1 MALISVSDLQK
12 SIFDTIAHKA
22 KTRSIQTVSLAN
34 ALNRILAQ
42 KIIANINLPINTVSA
57 MDGYAL
63 SDDGILSAG
72 KSYTIIGESIAG
84 KAFTGECRAN
94 ECIRIMTGA
103 IVPPSC
109 HTVVMQENIALQDGC
124 ITLNQQEKTGSH
136 IRHCGEEIA
145 QGNTVLSSG
154 RRISVADIMLLASL
168 GIDTLSVYTQPTVLI
183 LSGGD
188 ELQEIGKPLQAGQIY
203 DSNRPMLL
211 AKLKDMPVNVIDA
224 GCLKDNPQEI
234 RTTLLQAVK
243 RADVIITSGGVSV
256 GDYDF
261 LKEVLREIG
270 IIHQYKVAMK
280 PGKPF
285 VFGEIHD
292 TWYFGLPGNPVSGF
306 VGFDVF
312 IKQALW
318 QLCGIDTLPEKL
330 IFQAALSAPI
340 HKKAGRL
347 DMQRGYLSPHA
358 QYGWQIQPIGA
369 QDSHRVLG
377 TALANA
383 YIILEAESTDLPI
396 GATVNVMPFLGQF

>member
-12 SIFDTIAHKA
+12 LIFDTIASKA
-22 KTRSIQTVSLAN
+22 KKLPIQTVSLAN
-34 ALNRILAQ
+34 CLNRILAQ
-42 KIIANINLPINTVSA
+42 EVTAGINLPNHTVSA

-63 SDDGILSAG
+63 CDNGELSAG

-84 KAFTGECRAN
+84 KAFAGECQTG

-103 IVPPSC
+103 IVPKSC
-109 HTVVMQENIALQDGC
+109 QTVVMQENIALQNHC
-124 ITLNQQEKTGSH
+124 IILNQQEKTGSH

-145 QGNTVLSSG
+145 QGSIVLSSG
-154 RRISVADIMLLASL
+154 RRISVADVMLLASL
-168 GIDTLSVYTQPTVLI
+168 GIDAVQVYAKPNVLV

-188 ELQEIGKPLQAGQIY
+188 ELQEIGNPLQEGQIY
-203 DSNRPMLL
+203 DSNRPMIL
-211 AKLKDMPVNVIDA
+211 AKLHNMPVNVIDA
-224 GCLKDNPQEI
+224 GCLKDKPQEI

-261 LKEVLREIG
+261 LKEVLNEIG
-270 IIHQYKVAMK
+270 IIYQYKVAMK

-285 VFGEIHD
+285 VFGEIND
-292 TWYFGLPGNPVSGF
+292 VWYFGLPGNPVSGF

-312 IKQALW
+312 IKRALW
-318 QLCGIDTLPEKL
+318 QLCGIDRLPESL

-396 GATVNVMPFLGQF
+396 GTTVNVMPFLGQF